1 MLSMIKL
8 CFLSRD
14 VDLSVMYKIEF
25 HIFLPRHQETRA
37 EECKVRKVPCMD
49 TISSLLK
56 NICIGLNVCSCE
68 NVQVS
73 KKRRG

>member
-1 MLSMIKL
+1 MLSRMKL
-8 CFLSRD
+8 WFLSRD

-56 NICIGLNVCSCE
+56 KHLHRF
-68 NVQVS
+68 
-73 KKRRG
+73 KRLQL